1 LYLEIE
7 FKYECAQTKTR
18 QSTHFSTQAS
28 EEFQTHQFKEA
39 LASYEDCIAFCHRTR
54 EAQSLIFNIMT
65 TKAALHQILGEL
77 DKAMNTLNEILRVDA
92 NHYLALIRRSQ
103 VYKKV
108 RLPNSEEKVQQ
119 GLKGPRHGLDILS

>member
-1 LYLEIE
+1 
-7 FKYECAQTKTR
+7 
-18 QSTHFSTQAS
+18 
-28 EEFQTHQFKEA
+28 
-39 LASYEDCIAFCHRTR
+39 
-54 EAQSLIFNIMT
+54 MT

-108 RLPNSEEKVQQ
+108 CLPNSEEKVQQ
-119 GLKGPRHGLDILS
+119 GLKRSRYGLNILP